1 MKSITHTK
9 KTTAVNILSKV
20 VIIFVLGGMG
30 IAETAFGG
38 DTLDA
43 ANATI
48 AAATASSKAAQEK
61 SDCQQM
67 RNDLK
72 EANKQISD
80 ACRRAGAG
88 GNDSC
93 FKAAVECGKTAGED
107 NFSSMTGLLSQMSGN
122 PVIQS
127 MASSMGGSGLNT
139 SCPQISGQDYFTER
153 KNITD
158 DIESAKEDLAKLND
172 ERATVQDD
180 FNKEIQDIQDALK
193 KAQEELAKAKL
204 ELKDKKRK
212 QLADFQNQQNQMQEE
227 LRKKGTDVLGLQG
240 QLIQSQQDHA
250 LKLISMSDASGKR
263 ACMKAVLDAK
273 KAYEAIG
280 SSQSSNYIGEAK
292 KKKAELIATYNDCID
307 SFLQQRSALNKS
319 KKQEQD
325 QIKKAVTD
333 AQQFIEELNNSLST
347 AANQLAEI
355 QADAKTEE
363 DNETLKV
370 TQLMQTS
377 QTKMLAAQQKMQTNM
392 TTITAKDQNL
402 NQKLNRLNNELT
414 TLGPA
419 PTKSRSADYS
429 VSDASSDISG
439 GVNDALDIIDSE
451 DFKKCQSGKES
462 SNRSKYKD
470 FQQNSGVN

>member
-1 MKSITHTK
+1 
-9 KTTAVNILSKV
+9 VR
-20 VIIFVLGGMG
+20 
-30 IAETAFGG
+30 
-38 DTLDA
+38 
-43 ANATI
+43 
-48 AAATASSKAAQEK
+48 Q
-61 SDCQQM
+61 
-67 RNDLK
+67 
-72 EANKQISD
+72 
-80 ACRRAGAG
+80 
-88 GNDSC
+88 
-93 FKAAVECGKTAGED
+93 
-107 NFSSMTGLLSQMSGN
+107 
-122 PVIQS
+122 
-127 MASSMGGSGLNT
+127 
-139 SCPQISGQDYFTER
+139 
-153 KNITD
+153 
-158 DIESAKEDLAKLND
+158 
-172 ERATVQDD
+172 
-180 FNKEIQDIQDALK
+180 
-193 KAQEELAKAKL
+193 
-204 ELKDKKRK
+204 
-212 QLADFQNQQNQMQEE
+212 
-227 LRKKGTDVLGLQG
+227 
-240 QLIQSQQDHA
+240 
-250 LKLISMSDASGKR
+250 
-263 ACMKAVLDAK
+263 
-273 KAYEAIG
+273 
-280 SSQSSNYIGEAK
+280 K

-439 GVNDALDIIDSE
+439 GVNDALDIMDSE

-462 SNRSKYKD
+462 SKEPSYRSKYKD
-470 FQQNSGVN
+470 FQRNSGVE